1 MATRRPGYPY
11 LYGGRRASPG
21 PRTNTDSARG
31 TTRPISAHRDAPSG
45 PATRQADPVKTAN
58 APRQRAAIRGAADA
72 SLAFWN
78 DARLEAV
85 KRNQRVKVGIYIAS
99 DGAFCFGAATTEDPA
114 DSTVCDCRTATPTT
128 NACNVSRYPTDQD
141 EWNGVTVASLDL
153 GGGSIDASRPAIIEP
168 MRTSLTEA
176 ADAGSITLAGPD
188 GPSAL
193 QLSLAVD
200 RLGRGHLCEPADV
213 VDSLSEFHSRRC
225 AE

>member
-1 MATRRPGYPY
+1 
-11 LYGGRRASPG
+11 
-21 PRTNTDSARG
+21 
-31 TTRPISAHRDAPSG
+31 
-45 PATRQADPVKTAN
+45 VKTAN
-58 APRQRAAIRGAADA
+58 APRNRGFTLIELLTTLCVLCILALIALPSFSEMRQRAAIRGAADA